1 MQVGVRPVPRD
12 LARDALER
20 DGGGRAH
27 ACVREK
33 AEPQAE
39 GRADQQKGEGLHLCT
54 EAVAREALGLLIAA
68 REPVTSGCVEGGT
81 ERRG

>member
-54 EAVAREALGLLIAA
+54 EAVAREPVMRASGGAAAGGAAPVALCCA
-68 REPVTSGCVEGGT
+68 
-81 ERRG
+81 